1 MPNFDYGTSSG
12 YPLTPKDLVP
22 FTMAAAGNKVRY
34 LGMLLENSELKMN
47 LYDINQEKW
56 EEISIP
62 EAIGGN
68 TDHNFKAIMKD
79 M

>member
-1 MPNFDYGTSSG
+1 M
-12 YPLTPKDLVP
+12 
-22 FTMAAAGNKVRY
+22 RY

-62 EAIGGN
+62 EAIGE
-68 TDHNFKAIMKD
+68 TLFLTLRPL
-79 M
+79 